1 MDAEIIVSDNPIFS
15 TGITLFRYRWMYDGE
30 HMKLRNLALALRIAG
45 VRLWIK
51 QKWEVAQRDEKL
63 QVAF

>member
-1 MDAEIIVSDNPIFS
+1 VDAEIIVSVNPIFN
-15 TGITLFRYRWMYDGE
+15 TGITLFRYKWMYDGE
-30 HMKLRNLALALRIAG
+30 HMKARNVALALRIAG

-51 QKWEVAQRDEKL
+51 QKWKVAQRDEKL

>member
-1 MDAEIIVSDNPIFS
+1 VSAELIVSVNPIFN
-15 TGITLFRYRWMYDGE
+15 TGITLIRYRWMYDGE
-30 HMKLRNLALALRIAG
+30 HMKLKNVTLALRMAG

-51 QKWEVAQRDEKL
+51 QNWEVAQRDEKL

>member
-1 MDAEIIVSDNPIFS
+1 MDAKKV
-15 TGITLFRYRWMYDGE
+15 
-30 HMKLRNLALALRIAG
+30 ALALRIAG

-63 QVAF
+63 HVAF